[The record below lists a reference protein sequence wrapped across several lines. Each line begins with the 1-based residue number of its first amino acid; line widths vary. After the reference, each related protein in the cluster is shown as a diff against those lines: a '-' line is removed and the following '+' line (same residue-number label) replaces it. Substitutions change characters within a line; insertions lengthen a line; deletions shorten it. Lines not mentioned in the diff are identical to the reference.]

1 MPMKFSHRNAASTML
16 APSQSQTPPGNPQSR
31 TDSSSPEIKK
41 KSRFSFFSSKKTIR
55 LSNGGQVDNTAIP
68 GPILTTGIPTT
79 TPTPKL
85 APILVPTTTPVLS
98 PPLTVQPNAINPAI
112 FPENIKRTATY
123 VMPGIS
129 QRFAKTTQLVHCAR
143 LLRIWESL
151 SLSLSSSLSPSSR
164 VSAGTSPV
172 KDAIDGLELSKD
184 DRQWI
189 ETIKDDQQEKRRIH
203 QLVIGMVNEF
213 ILLPVKNSETIHEIV
228 LLAPVLDED
237 HYRKLLNYFL
247 GDFER
252 ATILDTNI
260 LQGVIQL
267 VQDAPPFCLQAD
279 ALTQILRSI
288 RRRLDDSAQQ
298 DRDNTVHLTRAITTI
313 LVIMADCGVKDLD
326 REQEHEPL
334 VKILSR
340 LKKDKDPFLNFQAEY
355 AFQASLLVPDDETA
369 LMELRR
375 HVLSLTSG
383 LLSISGVIKLDFGG
397 IPDGLPNVIEGAR
410 GLFDLLKE
418 SFGSGELRPWYQAV
432 RKAEKLVREGRLA
445 DLNKWIC
452 EAPCSLDPMFQWGVC
467 QLLGEIVVE
476 PYLDEITRKR
486 ALKFL
491 DQLYATSTH
500 REVRNWTLTILGYI
514 SELKATDPTNATVD
528 DSIKSHASLLIQGL
542 QKKDGDKALSFL
554 DQLGR
559 RLPLPCFSS
568 ILQKVN
574 KTADLEPRLHQ
585 IQIEKKNQ
593 EPIIYIQLWSKANLQ
608 ASSTDNLEL
617 LDEKVSNF
625 LASQSEVLLILGD
638 SGAGK
643 STFNLHLERKLWSEY
658 QPSDPIPLLI
668 DLKAMGKLDE
678 VDFIQKKL
686 EQHDFEA
693 LEIRELKNRQVILIC
708 DGYDECQQWTNLHHR
723 LKVELGW
730 RSIKI
735 VITCRTQYLPPVDYR
750 MYFEPQLENNYTA
763 LPMSKLYEE
772 AVIVPFKKDQIRMCI
787 QQFRATPKAIS
798 IFEDQPVWSTEDYLK
813 RLINLMDLVKNPF
826 MLRIALLTLPRMAK
840 DGRDLSKIQLTRF
853 QLYDEFVKQKFTN
866 ELKRLSSHR
875 SKMDPEESRAFGFVQ
890 VNFYVRCMTFSKR
903 LAHSIFMKNGGVNA
917 VKYSTLGEDQGWK
930 DDFFGLEV
938 DAKVRLLRQSSHL
951 DNPIP
956 QSGTLDSTSIIYQFS
971 HRSILEFLYC
981 CRLCDHTPDS
991 VDLDKYF
998 GNTRHNNLSTCLA
1011 AAASPSLLTDH
1022 PLNQRS
1028 IVSEPSIVHFLA
1040 EHVRQR
1046 DEFKNQLHAIIK
1058 LSITDTRVSRAAANA
1073 ITILVRAGIQFNE
1086 ADLSG
1091 IQIPGADLSYG
1102 QFDSAQ
1108 LQGADLRNTTLRNT
1122 WLRQANLSN
1131 ARMEDVEFGEQP
1143 YVDLGSFVLFCAY
1156 SPDGKTCIFG
1166 LNNGAISV
1174 YDTSTWAETHTLKGH
1189 GFFAMCA
1196 AYSPSGQQ
1204 VASGS
1209 DDKTVRLWDVQTGE
1223 PGLILSGHT
1232 DIVKSAAYSPSGQQI
1247 ASGSD
1252 DKTVRLWDA
1261 RTGSPG
1267 LILSGHTGMVM
1278 RVVYS
1283 PNGRQI
1289 ASCSSDNTVR
1299 LWDAQ
1304 TGAPGLIL
1312 RGHTSYVCSAVY
1324 SPSGQQI
1331 ASTSGDKT
1339 VRLWDVQTGT
1349 PDLILSG
1356 HSNDV
1361 LSVVYSP
1368 SGRQIASCSSDDTV
1382 RLWDA
1387 QTGAHGPIFNGHDGT
1402 IKGVAYS
1409 PDGQQVASCS
1419 SNGMMRLWNVQTNA
1433 PSPILSGH
1441 TGTVLSVVYSPN
1453 GQQIAS
1459 ASDDKTVRLWDAQ
1472 TGAAGPVLIG
1482 HTDTV
1487 LRVAYSPSGQQI
1499 ASCSGDNTVRLWD
1512 AQTGTPG
1519 PILRGHTDWIWSV
1532 VYSPNGQQIASTS
1545 GDKTVR
1551 LWDAQTGATGLV
1563 FSGHNGVYSPDGQ
1576 QIASCSF
1583 GGTVQL
1589 WDAQTGAPGLVL
1601 NGHTGWVT
1609 SVAYS
1614 PNGRQIASGGSDNIV
1629 RLWDVQTG
1637 ASGPILSGHD
1647 DWITS
1652 VAYSPNGQ
1660 QIASGSRDNT
1670 VRLWD
1675 VQTGTPGPILIGHTG
1690 WVRSVVYSPSGQQI
1704 ASNSEDKTV
1713 WLWDVN
1719 SGQCLTVVSDFHGR
1733 ITPIAWDLTPNG
1745 TYFATGCEDR
1755 SVRVWQVV
1763 EEEGHYYVR
1772 LQWSSTHDGL
1782 VVSNTFLGGAQG
1794 LSRMNMRLLEQR
1806 GAVSEPIPHLSSS
1819 RACEK
1824 LVSMASVASRL

>member
-1 MPMKFSHRNAASTML
+1 ML

-55 LSNGGQVDNTAIP
+55 LSTGGQVDNAAMP
-68 GPILTTGIPTT
+68 GPILATGISTT
-79 TPTPKL
+79 TPTPML
-85 APILVPTTTPVLS
+85 APIPVPTTTPVLS
-98 PPLTVQPNAINPAI
+98 PPLTVQPNAIIPAI
-112 FPENIKRTATY
+112 FPENIKKTVTF

-129 QRFAKTTQLVHCAR
+129 QRFAKTAQLVHCAR

-151 SLSLSSSLSPSSR
+151 SLSLSSSLAPSSL
-164 VSAGTSPV
+164 VSAGTLSV
-172 KDAIDGLELSKD
+172 MDAIDGLELTKD

-213 ILLPVKNSETIHEIV
+213 ISLPVKNSETIHEIV
-228 LLAPVLDED
+228 LLAPVLDKD

-247 GDFER
+247 GEFER

-288 RRRLDDSAQQ
+288 RRRLEDSAQQ
-298 DRDNTVHLTRAITTI
+298 DRGNTVHLTRAITTI

-340 LKKDKDPFLNFQAEY
+340 LRKDKDPFLNFQAEY

-383 LLSISGVIKLDFGG
+383 LLTISGVIKLDFGG
-397 IPDGLPNVIEGAR
+397 IPDGLPNVFEGAR

-418 SFGSGELRPWYQAV
+418 SFGSGEQHPWYQAV
-432 RKAEKLVREGRLA
+432 RKAEKLVREGQLA

-476 PYLDEITRKR
+476 PYFDEITRKR
-486 ALKFL
+486 SLKFL

-514 SELKATDPTNATVD
+514 SELKVTDPTNATVD
-528 DSIKSHASLLIQGL
+528 DSIKSHASSMIQGL

-608 ASSTDNLEL
+608 ASSTDHLEL

-658 QPSDPIPLLI
+658 QPGDPIPLLI

-708 DGYDECQQWTNLHHR
+708 DGYDECQQWTNLHHH
-723 LKVELGW
+723 LKVDLGW
-730 RSIKI
+730 HSIKI

-772 AVIVPFKKDQIRMCI
+772 AVIVPFKEDQIRMCI
-787 QQFRATPKAIS
+787 QQFRVTPKAIS
-798 IFEDQPVWSTEDYLK
+798 IFEDQPIWSTEDYLK
-813 RLINLMDLVKNPF
+813 QLTNLMDLVKNPF

-917 VKYSTLGEDQGWK
+917 VEYSTLGEDQGWK

-938 DAKVRLLRQSSHL
+938 DAKVRLLRMSSHL
-951 DNPIP
+951 DNHSIP
-956 QSGTLDSTSIIYQFS
+956 QPGTLDSTSIMYQFP

-991 VDLDKYF
+991 VDLDRYF

-1028 IVSEPSIVHFLA
+1028 IVSEPSIIHFLA
-1040 EHVRQR
+1040 DHVRQR
-1046 DEFKNQLHAIIK
+1046 DEFKDQLHAIIK
-1058 LSITDTRVSRAAANA
+1058 LSIIDPDVSQAAANA
-1073 ITILVRAGIQFNE
+1073 ITILVRAGIRFNG

-1091 IQIPGADLSYG
+1091 IRIPGADLSYG

-1108 LQGADLRNTTLRNT
+1108 LRGADLRNTILCDI
-1122 WLRQANLSN
+1122 WLRQADLSN
-1131 ARMEDVEFGEQP
+1131 AQMEDVEFGEQP
-1143 YVDLGSFVLFCAY
+1143 YLSVGRIVRFCAY
-1156 SPDGKTCIFG
+1156 SLDGKASVFG
-1166 LNNGAISV
+1166 LYDGAISV
-1174 YDTSTWAETHTLKGH
+1174 YDNLTWTKTHTLNGQ
-1189 GFFAMCA
+1189 GFSAMCA
-1196 AYSPSGQQ
+1196 AYSPSGHQI
-1204 VASGS
+1204 ASGS
-1209 DDKTVRLWDVQTGE
+1209 DDKTVRLWDGQTGE
-1223 PGLILSGHT
+1223 PGSILSGHT
-1232 DIVKSAAYSPSGQQI
+1232 DIVKCAAYSPSGQQI

-1261 RTGSPG
+1261 QTGSPG
-1267 LILSGHTGMVM
+1267 PILSDHTGTVVS
-1278 RVVYS
+1278 VVYS

-1299 LWDAQ
+1299 LWDSQ
-1304 TGAPGLIL
+1304 TGQPGPIL
-1312 RGHTSYVCSAVY
+1312 SGHTGTVMSVVY
-1324 SPSGQQI
+1324 SPNGQQI
-1331 ASTSGDKT
+1331 ASGSDDKT
-1339 VRLWDVQTGT
+1339 VRLWDVQTGE
-1349 PDLILSG
+1349 PGPVLIG
-1356 HSNDV
+1356 HTDTV
-1361 LSVVYSP
+1361 FCIAYSP
-1368 SGRQIASCSSDDTV
+1368 SGQQIASGSEDKTI

-1387 QTGAHGPIFNGHDGT
+1387 QTGAHGPILSGHIDT
-1402 IKGVAYS
+1402 VMAVAYS
-1409 PDGQQVASCS
+1409 LNGQQITS
-1419 SNGMMRLWNVQTNA
+1419 SSSSGMVRLWDVQTSA

-1441 TGTVLSVVYSPN
+1441 TGAVLSVVHSPS

-1459 ASDDKTVRLWDAQ
+1459 GSDDKMVRLWDVQ
-1472 TGAAGPVLIG
+1472 TGTTGPILIG

-1487 LRVAYSPSGQQI
+1487 FRVAYSPSGQQI
-1499 ASCSGDNTVRLWD
+1499 ASCSGDSTVRLWD
-1512 AQTGTPG
+1512 AQTGKPG
-1519 PILRGHTDWIWSV
+1519 PVLRGHTDWVWSV
-1532 VYSPNGQQIASTS
+1532 VYSHSGQQIASTS

-1551 LWDAQTGATGLV
+1551 LWDAQTGAAGPVL
-1563 FSGHNGVYSPDGQ
+1563 SGHTGVYSPNGQ
-1576 QIASCSF
+1576 QIASCGF
-1583 GGTVQL
+1583 DGTVQL
-1589 WDAQTGAPGLVL
+1589 WDAQTGAPGHIL

-1609 SVAYS
+1609 SMVYS
-1614 PNGRQIASGGSDNIV
+1614 PNGRQIASGGSDYMV

-1637 ASGPILSGHD
+1637 APDPILSGHD

-1652 VAYSPNGQ
+1652 VAYSPNSQ

-1675 VQTGTPGPILIGHTG
+1675 PQTGTPGPILIGHTG
-1690 WVRSVVYSPSGQQI
+1690 WVRSVVYSPGGQQI
-1704 ASNSEDKTV
+1704 ASTSEDKTV

-1719 SGQCLTVVSDFHGR
+1719 SGHCLTVVSDFHGR
-1733 ITPIAWDLTPNG
+1733 ITPITWNMTPNG
-1745 TYFATGCEDR
+1745 TYFATGCEDK
-1755 SVRVWQVV
+1755 SVRMWQVV
-1763 EEEGHYYVR
+1763 EEEGHHCVR
-1772 LQWSSTHDGL
+1772 LQWSSMHDRL
-1782 VVSNTFLGGAQG
+1782 IVSNTSLRGVQG
-1794 LSRMNMRLLEQR
+1794 LSGINMRLLEQR
-1806 GAVSEPIPHLSSS
+1806 GAVSEPTPHLSSS
-1819 RACEK
+1819 EASKK
-1824 LVSMASVASRL
+1824 LAGMASMASRL